1 MSQNSFIGVRFAPR
15 KVRLLK
21 TIIYLKLCREGAR
34 RERGESQE
42 EKEGGD
48 YINEFDRR

>member
-1 MSQNSFIGVRFAPR
+1 MGQKSLIGVRFAPG

-21 TIIYLKLCREGAR
+21 TIISLK
-34 RERGESQE
+34 

-48 YINEFDRR
+48 YINELDRR